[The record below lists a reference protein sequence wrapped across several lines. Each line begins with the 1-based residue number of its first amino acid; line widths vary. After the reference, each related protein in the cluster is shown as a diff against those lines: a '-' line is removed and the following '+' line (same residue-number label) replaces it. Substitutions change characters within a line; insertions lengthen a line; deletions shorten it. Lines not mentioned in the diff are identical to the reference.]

1 MQTTASAKTTTPE
14 TVFAH
19 STKWMANI
27 GGGVLAF
34 FLTPVLYN
42 ATDGM
47 IANFTRSNYGY
58 DLAGMAVFLWGILL
72 AVGLFFASRLLIATG
87 TTALGVLYSQKI
99 VSAKKPKGNYY
110 G

>member
-14 TVFAH
+14 NVFAH
-19 STKWMANI
+19 STKWVANI
-27 GGGVLAF
+27 GGAVLSF
-34 FLTPVLYN
+34 FLSPVLYN

-47 IANFTRSNYGY
+47 IAGFTRSNYGP
-58 DLAGMAVFLWGILL
+58 DLAGMAVFLWGVLL
-72 AVGLFFASRLLIATG
+72 AAGLFFVTRLLLAAATLSAG
-87 TTALGVLYSQKI
+87 HAYSQWM

>member
-14 TVFAH
+14 NVFAH
-19 STKWMANI
+19 STKWVANI
-27 GGGVLAF
+27 GGAVLSF

-47 IANFTRSNYGY
+47 IAGFTRSNYGP

-72 AVGLFFASRLLIATG
+72 ATGLFFVTRLLLATG
-87 TTALGVLYSQKI
+87 TTALGVYYSQKI
-99 VSAKKPKGNYY
+99 VSAKTPKGNYY